1 MKYAIPVTFCSSF
14 IMAYNNCVFLQ
25 QSTEELADD
34 AQYFKRLTGGLFT
47 LQLVD
52 RIILEVGI

>member
-1 MKYAIPVTFCSSF
+1 
-14 IMAYNNCVFLQ
+14 MAYNNCVFLQ